1 MNNVV
6 GAGDKFTRG
15 KIPSGEYR
23 SDGGDGGDMERRLSA
38 IEAKLERLDD
48 RSRESE
54 KHLAVM
60 NERLAHLPSKG
71 FIVSVVT
78 AGFTLIAGLVVFL
91 SNVQVVATDNLPSS
105 VASQS
110 K

>member
-1 MNNVV
+1 MNKVV
-6 GAGDKFTRG
+6 DMRDKFTRG
-15 KIPSGEYR
+15 EVPSGEYH
-23 SDGGDGGDMERRLSA
+23 SGGGDGGDMDRRLAA

-48 RSRESE
+48 RNRESE

-78 AGFTLIAGLVVFL
+78 ASCALIAGIVVFV
-91 SNVQVVATDNLPSS
+91 SNVQVVATGNLPAA
-105 VASQS
+105 VDSQN